1 MNLQT
6 VVHTIPPLY
15 DSHSRVLL
23 LGSIP
28 SPKSREAGFYYAH
41 PQNRFWRVLAAVLG
55 EPVPQSIEEKRAM
68 CLKHHVALWDTI
80 ARCDIAGASD
90 LSIRNAEPNDIGKL
104 VRESEITRIFATGGK
119 SAELYRKL
127 IEPQLHI
134 PITQLP
140 STSPANAAWSLDRLI
155 EASQAGVQVDMI
167 VRGICCLRPGVPGA
181 TENLR
186 VISIVGRFLEHSRIY
201 IFGTE
206 ERRQVYISS
215 ADLMTRNT
223 LRRVEVAVPIRDPDL
238 RQRLVES
245 FRVMLRDNQQAR
257 QLDAGGVYTRVRN
270 GEAPL
275 NSQAYFCRQALEA
288 AAAARQESAEGES
301 SN

>member
-6 VVHTIPPLY
+6 VVHTIP
-15 DSHSRVLL
+15 LL

-28 SPKSREAGFYYAH
+28 SPKSREIGFFYGH

-155 EASQAGVQVDMI
+155 EAY
-167 VRGICCLRPGVPGA
+167 
-181 TENLR
+181 R
-186 VISIVGRFLEHSRIY
+186 VIL
-201 IFGTE
+201 
-206 ERRQVYISS
+206 
-215 ADLMTRNT
+215 
-223 LRRVEVAVPIRDPDL
+223 
-238 RQRLVES
+238 
-245 FRVMLRDNQQAR
+245 
-257 QLDAGGVYTRVRN
+257 
-270 GEAPL
+270 
-275 NSQAYFCRQALEA
+275 
-288 AAAARQESAEGES
+288 
-301 SN
+301 

>member
-28 SPKSREAGFYYAH
+28 SPKSREVGFFYGH

-55 EPVPQSIEEKRAM
+55 EAVPQTIEAKRAM
-68 CLKHHVALWDTI
+68 CLAHHVALWDTI

-90 LSIRNAEPNDIGKL
+90 TSIRNAVPNDIGKL

-127 IEPQLHI
+127 IEPTLHI

-140 STSPANAAWSLDRLI
+140 STSPANAAWSLERLI
-155 EASQAGVQVDMI
+155 EAY
-167 VRGICCLRPGVPGA
+167 
-181 TENLR
+181 R
-186 VISIVGRFLEHSRIY
+186 VIL
-201 IFGTE
+201 
-206 ERRQVYISS
+206 
-215 ADLMTRNT
+215 
-223 LRRVEVAVPIRDPDL
+223 
-238 RQRLVES
+238 
-245 FRVMLRDNQQAR
+245 
-257 QLDAGGVYTRVRN
+257 
-270 GEAPL
+270 
-275 NSQAYFCRQALEA
+275 
-288 AAAARQESAEGES
+288 
-301 SN
+301 

>member
-28 SPKSREAGFYYAH
+28 SPKSREIGFFYGH

-119 SAELYRKL
+119 SAELYCKL

-155 EASQAGVQVDMI
+155 EAY
-167 VRGICCLRPGVPGA
+167 
-181 TENLR
+181 R
-186 VISIVGRFLEHSRIY
+186 VIL
-201 IFGTE
+201 
-206 ERRQVYISS
+206 
-215 ADLMTRNT
+215 
-223 LRRVEVAVPIRDPDL
+223 
-238 RQRLVES
+238 
-245 FRVMLRDNQQAR
+245 
-257 QLDAGGVYTRVRN
+257 
-270 GEAPL
+270 
-275 NSQAYFCRQALEA
+275 
-288 AAAARQESAEGES
+288 
-301 SN
+301 

>member
-15 DSHSRVLL
+15 DCHSRVLL

-28 SPKSREAGFYYAH
+28 SPKSREIGFFYGH

-55 EPVPQSIEEKRAM
+55 EEVPQTIEDKRAM

-90 LSIRNAEPNDIGKL
+90 TSIRNAESNDIGKL

-127 IEPQLHI
+127 IEPTLHI

-140 STSPANAAWSLDRLI
+140 STSPANAAWSLERLI
-155 EASQAGVQVDMI
+155 EAY
-167 VRGICCLRPGVPGA
+167 
-181 TENLR
+181 R
-186 VISIVGRFLEHSRIY
+186 VIL
-201 IFGTE
+201 
-206 ERRQVYISS
+206 
-215 ADLMTRNT
+215 
-223 LRRVEVAVPIRDPDL
+223 
-238 RQRLVES
+238 
-245 FRVMLRDNQQAR
+245 
-257 QLDAGGVYTRVRN
+257 
-270 GEAPL
+270 
-275 NSQAYFCRQALEA
+275 
-288 AAAARQESAEGES
+288 
-301 SN
+301 

>member
-6 VVHTIPPLY
+6 VFHTIPPLY

-28 SPKSREAGFYYAH
+28 SPKSREAGFFYAH

-55 EPVPQSIEEKRAM
+55 EEVPQTIEEKRAM

-80 ARCDIAGASD
+80 ARCDIEGASD
-90 LSIRNAEPNDIGKL
+90 TSIRNAIPNDIGKL

-140 STSPANAAWSLDRLI
+140 STSPANAAWSLERLI
-155 EASQAGVQVDMI
+155 EAY
-167 VRGICCLRPGVPGA
+167 
-181 TENLR
+181 R
-186 VISIVGRFLEHSRIY
+186 VIL
-201 IFGTE
+201 
-206 ERRQVYISS
+206 
-215 ADLMTRNT
+215 
-223 LRRVEVAVPIRDPDL
+223 
-238 RQRLVES
+238 
-245 FRVMLRDNQQAR
+245 
-257 QLDAGGVYTRVRN
+257 
-270 GEAPL
+270 
-275 NSQAYFCRQALEA
+275 
-288 AAAARQESAEGES
+288 
-301 SN
+301 

>member
-55 EPVPQSIEEKRAM
+55 EEIPQTVEEKRAM
-68 CLKHHVALWDTI
+68 CLTHHVALWDTI

-104 VRESEITRIFATGGK
+104 VRESEITRLFATGGK

-134 PITQLP
+134 PIMQLP
-140 STSPANAAWSLDRLI
+140 STSPANAAWSLERLI
-155 EASQAGVQVDMI
+155 EAY
-167 VRGICCLRPGVPGA
+167 
-181 TENLR
+181 R
-186 VISIVGRFLEHSRIY
+186 VIL
-201 IFGTE
+201 
-206 ERRQVYISS
+206 
-215 ADLMTRNT
+215 
-223 LRRVEVAVPIRDPDL
+223 
-238 RQRLVES
+238 
-245 FRVMLRDNQQAR
+245 
-257 QLDAGGVYTRVRN
+257 
-270 GEAPL
+270 
-275 NSQAYFCRQALEA
+275 
-288 AAAARQESAEGES
+288 
-301 SN
+301 

>member
-155 EASQAGVQVDMI
+155 EAY
-167 VRGICCLRPGVPGA
+167 
-181 TENLR
+181 R
-186 VISIVGRFLEHSRIY
+186 VIL
-201 IFGTE
+201 
-206 ERRQVYISS
+206 
-215 ADLMTRNT
+215 
-223 LRRVEVAVPIRDPDL
+223 
-238 RQRLVES
+238 
-245 FRVMLRDNQQAR
+245 
-257 QLDAGGVYTRVRN
+257 
-270 GEAPL
+270 
-275 NSQAYFCRQALEA
+275 
-288 AAAARQESAEGES
+288 
-301 SN
+301 

>member
-55 EPVPQSIEEKRAM
+55 EEIPQTVEEKRAM
-68 CLKHHVALWDTI
+68 CLTHHVALWDTI

-134 PITQLP
+134 PIMQLP
-140 STSPANAAWSLDRLI
+140 STSPANAAWSLERLI
-155 EASQAGVQVDMI
+155 EAY
-167 VRGICCLRPGVPGA
+167 
-181 TENLR
+181 R
-186 VISIVGRFLEHSRIY
+186 VIL
-201 IFGTE
+201 
-206 ERRQVYISS
+206 
-215 ADLMTRNT
+215 
-223 LRRVEVAVPIRDPDL
+223 
-238 RQRLVES
+238 
-245 FRVMLRDNQQAR
+245 
-257 QLDAGGVYTRVRN
+257 
-270 GEAPL
+270 
-275 NSQAYFCRQALEA
+275 
-288 AAAARQESAEGES
+288 
-301 SN
+301 

>member
-55 EPVPQSIEEKRAM
+55 EEVPQTIEEKRAM
-68 CLKHHVALWDTI
+68 CLTHHVALWDTI

-90 LSIRNAEPNDIGKL
+90 LSIRNAVPNDIGKL
-104 VRESEITRIFATGGK
+104 VRESEITRIFAAGGK

-140 STSPANAAWSLDRLI
+140 STSPANAAWSLERLI
-155 EASQAGVQVDMI
+155 EAY
-167 VRGICCLRPGVPGA
+167 
-181 TENLR
+181 R
-186 VISIVGRFLEHSRIY
+186 VIL
-201 IFGTE
+201 
-206 ERRQVYISS
+206 
-215 ADLMTRNT
+215 
-223 LRRVEVAVPIRDPDL
+223 
-238 RQRLVES
+238 
-245 FRVMLRDNQQAR
+245 
-257 QLDAGGVYTRVRN
+257 
-270 GEAPL
+270 
-275 NSQAYFCRQALEA
+275 
-288 AAAARQESAEGES
+288 
-301 SN
+301 

>member
-28 SPKSREAGFYYAH
+28 SPKSREIGFFYGH

-55 EPVPQSIEEKRAM
+55 EEVPQTIEDKRTM

-90 LSIRNAEPNDIGKL
+90 TSIRNAVPNDIGKL
-104 VRESEITRIFATGGK
+104 VHESEITRIFATGGK

-127 IEPQLHI
+127 IEPTLHI

-140 STSPANAAWSLDRLI
+140 STSPANAAWSLERLI
-155 EASQAGVQVDMI
+155 EAY
-167 VRGICCLRPGVPGA
+167 
-181 TENLR
+181 R
-186 VISIVGRFLEHSRIY
+186 VIL
-201 IFGTE
+201 
-206 ERRQVYISS
+206 
-215 ADLMTRNT
+215 
-223 LRRVEVAVPIRDPDL
+223 
-238 RQRLVES
+238 
-245 FRVMLRDNQQAR
+245 
-257 QLDAGGVYTRVRN
+257 
-270 GEAPL
+270 
-275 NSQAYFCRQALEA
+275 
-288 AAAARQESAEGES
+288 
-301 SN
+301 

>member
-55 EPVPQSIEEKRAM
+55 EEIPQTVEEKRAM
-68 CLKHHVALWDTI
+68 CLTHYVALWDTI

-134 PITQLP
+134 PIMQLP
-140 STSPANAAWSLDRLI
+140 STSPANAAWSLERLI
-155 EASQAGVQVDMI
+155 EAY
-167 VRGICCLRPGVPGA
+167 
-181 TENLR
+181 R
-186 VISIVGRFLEHSRIY
+186 VIL
-201 IFGTE
+201 
-206 ERRQVYISS
+206 
-215 ADLMTRNT
+215 
-223 LRRVEVAVPIRDPDL
+223 
-238 RQRLVES
+238 
-245 FRVMLRDNQQAR
+245 
-257 QLDAGGVYTRVRN
+257 
-270 GEAPL
+270 
-275 NSQAYFCRQALEA
+275 
-288 AAAARQESAEGES
+288 
-301 SN
+301 

>member
-28 SPKSREAGFYYAH
+28 SPKSREIGFFYGH

-104 VRESEITRIFATGGK
+104 VRESEITRIFATGSK

-155 EASQAGVQVDMI
+155 EAY
-167 VRGICCLRPGVPGA
+167 
-181 TENLR
+181 R
-186 VISIVGRFLEHSRIY
+186 VIL
-201 IFGTE
+201 
-206 ERRQVYISS
+206 
-215 ADLMTRNT
+215 
-223 LRRVEVAVPIRDPDL
+223 
-238 RQRLVES
+238 
-245 FRVMLRDNQQAR
+245 
-257 QLDAGGVYTRVRN
+257 
-270 GEAPL
+270 
-275 NSQAYFCRQALEA
+275 
-288 AAAARQESAEGES
+288 
-301 SN
+301 

>member
-6 VVHTIPPLY
+6 VFHTIPPLY

-28 SPKSREAGFYYAH
+28 SPKSREAGFFYAH

-55 EPVPQSIEEKRAM
+55 EEVPQTIEAKRAM

-80 ARCDIAGASD
+80 ARCDIEGASD
-90 LSIRNAEPNDIGKL
+90 TSIRNAIPNDIGKL

-140 STSPANAAWSLDRLI
+140 STSPANAAWSLERLI
-155 EASQAGVQVDMI
+155 EAY
-167 VRGICCLRPGVPGA
+167 
-181 TENLR
+181 R
-186 VISIVGRFLEHSRIY
+186 VIL
-201 IFGTE
+201 
-206 ERRQVYISS
+206 
-215 ADLMTRNT
+215 
-223 LRRVEVAVPIRDPDL
+223 
-238 RQRLVES
+238 
-245 FRVMLRDNQQAR
+245 
-257 QLDAGGVYTRVRN
+257 
-270 GEAPL
+270 
-275 NSQAYFCRQALEA
+275 
-288 AAAARQESAEGES
+288 
-301 SN
+301 

>member
-28 SPKSREAGFYYAH
+28 SPKSREAGFFYAH

-55 EPVPQSIEEKRAM
+55 EEVPQTIEEKRAM

-90 LSIRNAEPNDIGKL
+90 TSIRNAVPNDIGKL

-119 SAELYRKL
+119 SAELYRKF

-134 PITQLP
+134 PIMQLP
-140 STSPANAAWSLDRLI
+140 STSPANAAWSLERLI
-155 EASQAGVQVDMI
+155 EAY
-167 VRGICCLRPGVPGA
+167 
-181 TENLR
+181 R
-186 VISIVGRFLEHSRIY
+186 VIL
-201 IFGTE
+201 
-206 ERRQVYISS
+206 
-215 ADLMTRNT
+215 
-223 LRRVEVAVPIRDPDL
+223 
-238 RQRLVES
+238 
-245 FRVMLRDNQQAR
+245 
-257 QLDAGGVYTRVRN
+257 
-270 GEAPL
+270 
-275 NSQAYFCRQALEA
+275 
-288 AAAARQESAEGES
+288 
-301 SN
+301 

>member
-28 SPKSREAGFYYAH
+28 SPKSREVGFFYGH
-41 PQNRFWRVLAAVLG
+41 PQNRFWRVLAAVLD
-55 EPVPQSIEEKRAM
+55 EEMPQTIDEKRAM

-80 ARCDIAGASD
+80 ARCDIVGASD
-90 LSIRNAEPNDIGKL
+90 TSIRNAVPNDIGKL

-140 STSPANAAWSLDRLI
+140 STSPANAAWSLERLI
-155 EASQAGVQVDMI
+155 EAY
-167 VRGICCLRPGVPGA
+167 
-181 TENLR
+181 R
-186 VISIVGRFLEHSRIY
+186 VIL
-201 IFGTE
+201 
-206 ERRQVYISS
+206 
-215 ADLMTRNT
+215 
-223 LRRVEVAVPIRDPDL
+223 
-238 RQRLVES
+238 
-245 FRVMLRDNQQAR
+245 
-257 QLDAGGVYTRVRN
+257 
-270 GEAPL
+270 
-275 NSQAYFCRQALEA
+275 
-288 AAAARQESAEGES
+288 
-301 SN
+301 